1 MILTIPNL
9 ISTIRI
15 SLVPVFLWLL
25 LGREDYVAAGLL
37 IGGVGA
43 TDWVDGYL
51 ARRLDQV
58 SELGKMLDPVADRLA
73 VAAAV
78 IGGWISGT
86 VPAWFCAALLVREI
100 FVGSATLFLAIRT
113 GKKIAVRT
121 LGKRATFAIYFAIP
135 SFIVYAGGAHDF
147 FRWFAYGVGIPGLI
161 LYWVVAF
168 HYLADIRRSMN
179 ESAGGLSSQ
188 RRQPGEAP

>member
-9 ISTIRI
+9 ISAIRI

-43 TDWVDGYL
+43 TDWIDGYL
-51 ARRLDQV
+51 ARRLGQV

-86 VPAWFCAALLVREI
+86 VPVWFAAPLLVRET
-100 FVGSATLFLAIRT
+100 SAST
-113 GKKIAVRT
+113 V
-121 LGKRATFAIYFAIP
+121 P
-135 SFIVYAGGAHDF
+135 GGAHREED
-147 FRWFAYGVGIPGLI
+147 RVRTPARRPPGSISSALSSMPVALMSSSAGSPSSGSGLI

-168 HYLADIRRSMN
+168 QYLADIRPERIR
-179 ESAGGLSSQ
+179 ERLSCSVDQ
-188 RRQPGEAP
+188 ERRRDGSR

>member
-1 MILTIPNL
+1 MIFTIPNL
-9 ISTIRI
+9 ISAIRI

-37 IGGVGA
+37 IGAVGG

-51 ARRLDQV
+51 ARRLGQV
-58 SELGKMLDPVADRLA
+58 SELGKMLDPIADRLA

-86 VPAWFCAALLVREI
+86 VPPWFAAGLLVREI
-100 FVGSATLFLAIRT
+100 LVGSTTLFLAIRT

-135 SFIVYAGGAHDF
+135 SFIVYAGGAHEF
-147 FRWFAYGVGIPGLI
+147 FRWFAYAVGIPGLI
-161 LYWVVAF
+161 LYWAVAF
-168 HYLADIRRSMN
+168 QYLTDIRRALG
-179 ESAGGLSSQ
+179 ESAGRLSSH
-188 RRQPGEAP
+188 RRQSGEAP

>member
-1 MILTIPNL
+1 MIFTIPNL
-9 ISTIRI
+9 ISAIRI

-25 LGREDYVAAGLL
+25 LGREDYIAAGLL

-51 ARRLDQV
+51 ARRLGQV
-58 SELGKMLDPVADRLA
+58 SELGKMLDPIADRLA

-86 VPAWFCAALLVREI
+86 VPAWFAAALLVREI
-100 FVGSATLFLAIRT
+100 FVGSAAMYLAVRT

-135 SFIVYAGGAHDF
+135 AFIVYAGGAHEF
-147 FRWFAYGVGIPGLI
+147 FRGFAHAVGIPGLI
-161 LYWVVAF
+161 LYWIVAF
-168 HYLADIRRSMN
+168 QYFADIRR
-179 ESAGGLSSQ
+179 ALSETGERVSSE

>member
-9 ISTIRI
+9 ISAIRI

-51 ARRLDQV
+51 ARRLGQV

-86 VPAWFCAALLVREI
+86 VPAWFAAALLVREVL
-100 FVGSATLFLAIRT
+100 VGTGTLLLAVRT

-135 SFIVYAGGAHDF
+135 SFIVYAGGASEF
-147 FRWFAYGVGIPGLI
+147 FHWFAYVVGIPGLI

-168 HYLADIRRSMN
+168 YYLADIRRARN
-179 ESAGGLSSQ
+179 DSAGALSSQ

>member
-1 MILTIPNL
+1 MIFTIPNL
-9 ISTIRI
+9 ISAIRI

-25 LGREDYVAAGLL
+25 LGREDYIAAGLL
-37 IGGVGA
+37 IGGIGA
-43 TDWVDGYL
+43 TDWVDGFL
-51 ARRLDQV
+51 ARRLGQV
-58 SELGKMLDPVADRLA
+58 SELGKMLDPIADRLA

-86 VPAWFCAALLVREI
+86 VPAWFAAALLVREI
-100 FVGSATLFLAIRT
+100 IVGGATMYLAVRT

-135 SFIVYAGGAHDF
+135 SFIVHAGGAHEF
-147 FRWFAYGVGIPGLI
+147 FRGFAYAVGIPGLI

-168 HYLADIRRSMN
+168 QYLADIRR
-179 ESAGGLSSQ
+179 ALTGTGGQVSSD

>member
-9 ISTIRI
+9 ISAIRI

-25 LGREDYVAAGLL
+25 LGREDYIAAGLL

-51 ARRLDQV
+51 ARRLGQV
-58 SELGKMLDPVADRLA
+58 SELGKMLDPIADRLA

-78 IGGWISGT
+78 IGGWISGA
-86 VPAWFCAALLVREI
+86 VPAWFAAALLVRET
-100 FVGSATLFLAIRT
+100 FVGGATMYLAVRT

-135 SFIVYAGGAHDF
+135 SFIVYAGGAHGF
-147 FRWFAYGVGIPGLI
+147 FRGFAYAVGIPGLI
-161 LYWVVAF
+161 LYWIVAVQ
-168 HYLADIRRSMN
+168 YLADIRRALS
-179 ESAGGLSSQ
+179 ETAGQVSSD
-188 RRQPGEAP
+188 RRQPGEGP